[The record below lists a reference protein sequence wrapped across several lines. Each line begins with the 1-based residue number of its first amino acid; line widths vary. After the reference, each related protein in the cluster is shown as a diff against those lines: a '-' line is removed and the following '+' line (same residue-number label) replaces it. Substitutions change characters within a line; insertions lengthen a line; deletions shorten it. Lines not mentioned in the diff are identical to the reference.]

1 MNTFLTN
8 ARITTPNVNK
18 PSFVLLAGSSTL
30 DPKPFWLYHPS
41 MQDPALPA
49 IDLFELA
56 VPFRDAVSLTVG
68 SAVSRQILD
77 IAKSRYLDH
86 LIVVDEAGHPVGF
99 IPTSAL
105 QHALDEPAPWVVC
118 IQLVFKHTLHRHITL
133 DALLE
138 AFESRTIAAVI
149 SHPPEG
155 SDRFVTFSDLNKHP
169 VRSAMYPLFAELE
182 AHLATLIE
190 RRHEDPW
197 RWIAHLDRDKQ
208 ARIVGY
214 WELSKRDG
222 VDIGPIA
229 GATLHELL
237 TIVRKDSALRD
248 SLGITNGNKWDSL
261 AHSINE
267 LRNLVMH
274 PVRPMFSNPDDLAKT
289 RQKLL
294 SLSALV
300 AISKSLAR
308 S

>member
-1 MNTFLTN
+1 
-8 ARITTPNVNK
+8 
-18 PSFVLLAGSSTL
+18 
-30 DPKPFWLYHPS
+30 
-41 MQDPALPA
+41 MQDSALPL

-56 VPFRDAVSLTVG
+56 VPFKDAVSLTVG
-68 SAVSRQILD
+68 APVSPKTLE

-86 LIVVDEAGHPVGF
+86 LIVVDAQGPPVGF
-99 IPTSAL
+99 ISAIAL
-105 QHALDEPAPWVVC
+105 QQTLETHLEGAPWVAC
-118 IQLVFKHTLHRHITL
+118 IQHVFTHTLPRRISL

-138 AFESRTIAAVI
+138 AFESRTIAAVL
-149 SHPPEG
+149 SQPDG
-155 SDRFVTFSDLNKHP
+155 SADRFVTFSDLNKHP

-190 RRHEDPW
+190 RKHEDPW

-237 TIVRKDSALRD
+237 TIVRKDAALRD
-248 SLGITNGNKWDSL
+248 SLGVTQGNKWDSL

-274 PVRPMFSNPDDLAKT
+274 PVRPMFSNPEDLSKT
-289 RQKLL
+289 RQKLM
-294 SLSALV
+294 SLANLV
-300 AISKSLAR
+300 NVSKALAR